1 MSCRASFQRLFPC
14 MHLLVPPMTTTIKP
28 LLIRFFIL
36 LLAAGLAGCVW
47 LRLLEIKNQLADF
60 DEHVRVQVADRHFI
74 VNLLHPVLT
83 SEDFAYLTKL
93 NPSRT
98 ETLPQGYRWF
108 LDFSMDPAASKAQA
122 AKTVTFAMTFTPEHK
137 LSAFDFSPLFLEMAP
152 AVFLEASIRSLGL
165 GKVDQGKRQMKV
177 DPEDLPKLT
186 AKLPSRKDILAVLGP
201 PTDSFPHEGL
211 LVLQY
216 KFKAETKP
224 VEPEYE
230 KRRQAE
236 AKLFFDPAKDE
247 LVRLAGR
254 FAGLK
259 LSIDYRKFTQPPE
272 GGKKTASA
280 D

>member
-1 MSCRASFQRLFPC
+1 M
-14 MHLLVPPMTTTIKP
+14 MTTIKHG
-28 LLIRFFIL
+28 LSRFFL
-36 LLAAGLAGCVW
+36 LFLAAGLAGCVW
-47 LRLLEIKNQLADF
+47 LRLLEIKGQLADF
-60 DEHVRVQVADRHFI
+60 DEHMRVRVADRHFI

-83 SEDFAYLTKL
+83 SEDFVYLTKL

-98 ETLPQGYRWF
+98 ENLPEGYRWF
-108 LDFSMDPAASKAQA
+108 LDFRMDPAASKEQA
-122 AKTVTFAMTFTPEHK
+122 AKTVSFAMTFTPEHK

-152 AVFLEASIRSLGL
+152 AVFLEASIRSLGQ
-165 GKVDQGKRQMKV
+165 GKVDQGKKQMKV

-186 AKLPSRKDILAVLGP
+186 AKLPNRKDILAVLGP
-201 PTDSFPHEGL
+201 PTDQFPHEGL

-216 KFKAETKP
+216 KFKAEAKP

-230 KRRQAE
+230 KRREAE

-259 LSIDYRKFTQPPE
+259 LSIDYRKFIQPSE
-272 GGKKTASA
+272 AGKKAPA
-280 D
+280 G